1 MYTHE
6 PVHEPVHDLQMG
18 TIVSPK
24 EALWEKTERSETHG
38 NIDALRSL
46 QSGGTK

>member
-1 MYTHE
+1 MHI
-6 PVHEPVHDLQMG
+6 HEPVHDLQMG
-18 TIVSPK
+18 IIVSPT
-24 EALWEKTERSETHG
+24 EALWWKTERNEIHG